1 MRLPSC
7 RRPIKMSLL
16 CQLEMTLPGG
26 SAELAYEP
34 SVLGQTTGAASWA
47 GASGGKRALRRGA
60 APAYRPTPT
69 MVTSLSGRNGDI
81 SIWRTHRHVSL
92 IKDSGVGRPSIQGG
106 ILLYRRSVP

>member
-1 MRLPSC
+1 MSVRCHCRQRTFSELPPDVFRNPPYATFAC

-47 GASGGKRALRRGA
+47 GASGGGRALRYAGA
-60 APAYRPTPT
+60 PRPPAARP
-69 MVTSLSGRNGDI
+69 
-81 SIWRTHRHVSL
+81 
-92 IKDSGVGRPSIQGG
+92 
-106 ILLYRRSVP
+106 